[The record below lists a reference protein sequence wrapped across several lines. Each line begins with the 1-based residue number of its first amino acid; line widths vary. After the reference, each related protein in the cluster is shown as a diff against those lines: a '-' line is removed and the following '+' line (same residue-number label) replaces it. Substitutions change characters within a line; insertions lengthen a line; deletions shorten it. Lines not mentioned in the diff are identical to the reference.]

1 MLSKNSEKQISL
13 LPIYKEKDSIISLLK
28 SQKSNIIIIMGETGS
43 GKTTQV
49 PKIIY
54 KNLPLNNMY
63 NSTKK
68 SSSNINESFRRI
80 KITNWKFSWL

>member
-1 MLSKNSEKQISL
+1 MLSKNTEKQISL

-54 KNLPLNNMY
+54 KNLPLH
-63 NSTKK
+63 T
-68 SSSNINESFRRI
+68 
-80 KITNWKFSWL
+80 